1 MFKHTK
7 YFYKMNPHLPTF
19 YPWFFK
25 KSVLFL
31 LIFIGCS
38 TASAMLKLPHI
49 FRDGMVL
56 QRNEAITIWGWAD
69 KGEEVSVH
77 FRNVH
82 KVVKTDE
89 TGKWKCDIGVFAAGG
104 PYEMTISSDT
114 TWRLND
120 IYIGEVWLCSGQ
132 SNMQYTLDMLGIKT
146 SKSDFNAAYPIHFFN
161 VQIETDLI
169 PSRDIAGGRWQ
180 NLNENSAGQLSGT
193 AFYFAKHLQAKL
205 NVPIGIVV
213 SCLGATTIET
223 WMSAESL
230 LPLDAFKSTVEQTR
244 APNKTKSELLNDLAR
259 FRVQWDKDY
268 YLNSKGMKEKW
279 FESDNMPGD
288 WKEVEVPLLWEDLG
302 FDHDGEVWFR
312 KKFDWPGAIKG
323 DQQIINL
330 NQIDDYDR
338 VWLNGSF
345 IGETFGSRNFRGY
358 FFSSSLVK
366 EKDNLLVVRVFDI
379 GGKGGIYTNAFWGNP
394 ILTGKWEMKIGDK
407 INANDFPKPIVPN
420 MSVFSHPTALYNANI
435 APLSAYRF
443 KGVIWYQGESNA
455 DRAVEYAS
463 LFPAMITDW
472 RKLFNKPNLPFH
484 FVQLANYGTEDSL
497 GNPSNWAELRAA
509 QASAL
514 TLPFTSLA
522 TAIDVGDALDIHP
535 KDKESVG
542 KRLAENALSQDY
554 GFDMDVKSPQW
565 MKTTF
570 TSNGALMVHF
580 SMPFKDIPKEDKLH
594 SFLIAGSDGKFV
606 KADAYLSKNKIKLS
620 SPEVSKPKYIR
631 FAWANNPGK
640 WQLYGVNGKPLLP
653 FRTDQFTLSTAKNF
667 FQFDPFSF

>member
-1 MFKHTK
+1 MKQINFS
-7 YFYKMNPHLPTF
+7 LR
-19 YPWFFK
+19 
-25 KSVLFL
+25 KSKVKFLVLFL
-31 LIFIGCS
+31 LCFF
-38 TASAMLKLPHI
+38 TAGNSMFAALKLPAI
-49 FRDGMVL
+49 FKDGMVL
-56 QRNEAITIWGWAD
+56 QRDEKITIWGWAD
-69 KGEEVSVH
+69 KGASVSVSFH
-77 FRNVH
+77 SMKQEVLASA
-82 KVVKTDE
+82 E
-89 TGKWKCDIGVFAAGG
+89 GKWIVEFGSFPAGG

-146 SKSDFNAAYPIHFFN
+146 SKSDFNSTYPIHFFN

-180 NLNENSAGQLSGT
+180 NLDEKSAGQLSGT
-193 AFYFAKHLQAKL
+193 AFYFAKHLQSKL

-223 WMSAESL
+223 WMSAQAL
-230 LPLDAFKSTVEQTR
+230 LPFEAFRPIVQQTV
-244 APNKTKSELLNDLAR
+244 APNKTRKELLDDLAR
-259 FRVQWDKDY
+259 FRVNWDKDY
-268 YLNSKGMKEKW
+268 YLNTKGMKEKW
-279 FESDNMPGD
+279 FESANMPGD

-302 FDHDGEVWFR
+302 YDHDGEVWFR
-312 KKFDWPGAIKG
+312 KKFDWQGAIKG

-366 EKDNLLVVRVFDI
+366 EKDNLLVVRVFDV

-420 MSVFSHPTALYNANI
+420 MSVFSHPSALFNANI
-435 APLSAYRF
+435 APLASYKI

-472 RKLFNKPNLPFH
+472 RKWFNKPNLPFH
-484 FVQLANYGTEDSL
+484 FVQLANYGPQDTL

-535 KDKESVG
+535 KDKETVG
-542 KRLAENALSQDY
+542 KQLAENALVQDY
-554 GFDMDVKSPQW
+554 GFDMDVRSPQL

-570 TSNGALMVHF
+570 ISNGALMVRF
-580 SMPFKDIPKEDKLH
+580 STPFKDIPKEDRLH
-594 SFLIAGSDGKFV
+594 SFFIAGSDGKFV

-620 SPEVSKPKYIR
+620 SPEVPKPKYIR

-667 FQFDPFSF
+667 FHFDPFSF